1 MVVQYLLIALVAL
14 VASLD
19 EQLFGITMLGRPLFT
34 SLFVG
39 IILGDIPSA
48 VMVGAALESMFMG
61 SVMVGA
67 AVPPEVYASGVLG
80 CAFAVITGT
89 GTAAAV
95 ALALPVSVFLQVW
108 RNFCYAVPG
117 AYASRKIDAA
127 LANRDLAK
135 ANLYH
140 LTIVPLAIGIPSA
153 LLVFCSLNS
162 EPTSSTVL
170 FRAFP
175 SSS

>member
-1 MVVQYLLIALVAL
+1 
-14 VASLD
+14 
-19 EQLFGITMLGRPLFT
+19 MLGRPLFT

-67 AVPPEVYASGVLG
+67 VVPPEIYAYGVLG
-80 CAFAVITGT
+80 CAFAVIAGT

-108 RNFCYAVPG
+108 RNLCYAVPG

-135 ANLYH
+135 ANLHH

-153 LLVFCSLNS
+153 LLVFCSL
-162 EPTSSTVL
+162 
-170 FRAFP
+170 
-175 SSS
+175 